1 MKTIEFTPKNVC
13 AQRMTISVDDGVIKH
28 VEIFGGCQGN
38 RQAVAKLV
46 EGRSIDEVIS
56 LLDGIECRGSRTGV
70 TSCPDQLAQALKQL
84 KVEK

>member
-13 AQRMTISVDDGVIKH
+13 AQRMTISVDDGVIKR
-28 VEIFGGCQGN
+28 VEIFGGCHGN

-46 EGRSIDEVIS
+46 VGRPIDEVIA

-70 TSCPDQLAQALKQL
+70 TSCPDQLAQALKTL
-84 KVEK
+84 K

>member
-13 AQRMTISVDDGVIKH
+13 AQRMTISVDDGVVKH

-46 EGRSIDEVIS
+46 EGRTIDEVIS
-56 LLDGIECRGSRTGV
+56 LLDGIECRGSRTGK
-70 TSCPDQLAQALKQL
+70 TSCPDQLAQALKSL
-84 KVEK
+84 K

>member
-1 MKTIEFTPKNVC
+1 MKTIEFSPKNVC
-13 AQRMTISVDDGVIKH
+13 AQKMSISVDDGVVKH

-56 LLDGIECRGSRTGV
+56 LLDGIECRGSRTGK
-70 TSCPDQLAQALKQL
+70 TSCPDQLAQALKTL
-84 KVEK
+84 K

>member
-13 AQRMTISVDDGVIKH
+13 AQKMSISVDDGVVKH

-46 EGRSIDEVIS
+46 EGRPIDEVIS
-56 LLDGIECRGSRTGV
+56 LLDGIECRGSRTGK
-70 TSCPDQLAQALKQL
+70 TSCPDQLAQALKSL
-84 KVEK
+84 K